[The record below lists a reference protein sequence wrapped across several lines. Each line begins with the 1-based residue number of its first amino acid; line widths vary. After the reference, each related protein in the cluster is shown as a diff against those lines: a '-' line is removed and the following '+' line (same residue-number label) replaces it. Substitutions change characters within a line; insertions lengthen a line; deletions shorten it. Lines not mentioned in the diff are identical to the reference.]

1 MVNVLFCVSANALG
15 LIGWYGGC
23 GRARRVC
30 GAVCDAAPG
39 WTEVIWPLLPK
50 KGTRNPTRLATRRNI
65 FVRLGAR
72 EPSEA
77 GRGPAGAAGPGLV
90 PHGR

>member
-1 MVNVLFCVSANALG
+1 MVRG
-15 LIGWYGGC
+15 LWARAPC
-23 GRARRVC
+23 LRGRLRCAGVDRSDMA
-30 GAVCDAAPG
+30 AV
-39 WTEVIWPLLPK
+39 K
-50 KGTRNPTRLATRRNI
+50 KGTRNPTRLATRREI
-65 FVRLGAR
+65 FVPLGAR